1 MCVCLLTYLF
11 LKAFH
16 VIFISQA
23 AYQEASRVSEEGHWD
38 CALPL
43 LTVAVQAVDELK
55 LQYLRQRAACLA
67 QLALHERAV
76 ADLDKVIQGHAVTS
90 KAEHALL
97 AEDLCRRGHSLL
109 LCSREQQ
116 AVEDFSQAL
125 GLHRVRAL
133 ECAEVGVGRARL
145 AGHFLHA
152 ASRCYAEQQLSEAWI
167 LTERGLQVE
176 SGHTELRRL
185 RARIKQESS
194 SSCIVH

>member
-1 MCVCLLTYLF
+1 M
-11 LKAFH
+11 
-16 VIFISQA
+16 
-23 AYQEASRVSEEGHWD
+23 SEDGQWEY
-38 CALPL
+38 ALPL
-43 LTVAVQAVDELK
+43 LTVAVRAVDELK
-55 LQYLRQRAACLA
+55 PQYLRQRATCLA

-76 ADLDKVIQGHAVTS
+76 ADLDKVIQGHGAAS
-90 KAEHALL
+90 MAEHALWT
-97 AEDLCRRGHSLL
+97 EDLCRRGCSLL
-109 LCSREQQ
+109 LCSREQL

-133 ECAEVGVGRARL
+133 ECVDAEVGRARL

-152 ASRCYAEQQLSEAWI
+152 ASRCYAEQQLSEAWT

-176 SGHTELRRL
+176 SSHAELRRL